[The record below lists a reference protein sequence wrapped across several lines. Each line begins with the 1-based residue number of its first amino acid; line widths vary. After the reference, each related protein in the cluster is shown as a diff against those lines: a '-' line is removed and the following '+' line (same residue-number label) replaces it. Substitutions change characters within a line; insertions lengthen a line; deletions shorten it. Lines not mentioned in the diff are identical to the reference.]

1 MKRVIFRAFTVW
13 IILVMV
19 YNLKNYCGYEWYLEP
34 FPFWKEY
41 GYWFL
46 EKPGYWPKNP
56 SPSYYALCGKDPF
69 NLPVFGYLFVF
80 VAISGLQWIYRAYKQ
95 TNGPRIIRAFRERIT
110 NSIRA
115 FRRWLVRRLWLIVS
129 ALSMALAATIYI
141 LNISPKLGPAAVDY
155 PATRPK
161 SEALTPSEMNRED
174 AAEPTPREPESK
186 PGNFP
191 R

>member
-80 VAISGLQWIYRAYKQ
+80 VAISGLQTNQWPTHHPRVSRENHKQ
-95 TNGPRIIRAFRERIT
+95 YPGLPPVACPPPMVNCVGP
-110 NSIRA
+110 
-115 FRRWLVRRLWLIVS
+115 
-129 ALSMALAATIYI
+129 
-141 LNISPKLGPAAVDY
+141 VDGIG
-155 PATRPK
+155 
-161 SEALTPSEMNRED
+161 
-174 AAEPTPREPESK
+174 
-186 PGNFP
+186 GNDLHLEYFSQA
-191 R
+191 RSGSR